1 MKNYTNQNRPSKECW
16 LTESEVSELIGVT
29 RATLQNWR
37 WRGVGLPY
45 SKFMRS
51 VRYKESDLAQDGAC
65 IEVYFEKNRALYGDD
80 VKPFE
85 ARLESN
91 TNDDGIKTLSW
102 TCKSL
107 EDSTFDT
114 VCALANKGLGNW
126 EIAQELEI
134 HKSTVSRYVNRG
146 KEEGI
151 IKPLNS

>member
-1 MKNYTNQNRPSKECW
+1 MGKQSHSHNESLW
-16 LTESEVSELIGVT
+16 L
-29 RATLQNWR
+29 
-37 WRGVGLPY
+37 GLPY

-126 EIAQELEI
+126 EIAKELEI

-151 IKPLNS
+151 IKPMNS

>member
-1 MKNYTNQNRPSKECW
+1 MDRTTQRLYTHINANSSFS
-16 LTESEVSELIGVT
+16 LS
-29 RATLQNWR
+29 
-37 WRGVGLPY
+37 Y
-45 SKFMRS
+45 SSFVYTK
-51 VRYKESDLAQDGAC
+51 AQDGAC
-65 IEVYFEKNRALYGDD
+65 IEFYFEKNRAVFGDD

-114 VCALANKGLGNW
+114 VCALANEGLGNS

-134 HKSTVSRYVNRG
+134 HKSTVSRYVKRG
-146 KEEGI
+146 KEGI
-151 IKPLNS
+151 SR